1 VAAAC
6 PREPKLALGGHTARR
21 VLVDAGVA
29 SAEVVAG
36 FALVSVAS

>member
-1 VAAAC
+1 MVLGN
-6 PREPKLALGGHTARR
+6 LALEEYLEHA
-21 VLVDAGVA
+21 VA

>member
-1 VAAAC
+1 MSFDSIHAGDT
-6 PREPKLALGGHTARR
+6 ALK
-21 VLVDAGVA
+21 VA